1 MNNEKTQQ
9 RLFFSVKRKW
19 RKWWLKDER
28 KWKKTTLPSE
38 ILKVQFSSVNCL
50 TVRFGFRK
58 VKCKIE
64 VKWLSSIYI
73 KKNLPGLYGTRQF
86 LRTLFHWS
94 PYLNHIS
101 AYKLTI
107 ASILVTYSLSIFHKY
122 NITNSFILFGWKKHT
137 LFPFVCVCFHLTK
150 YLKREWQPT
159 SSRCNKN
166 CQLELVFLIFS

>member
-1 MNNEKTQQ
+1 MLTIIFHTFFILVLPKKRIYVLNLKTLGTKSGSLEEVLLNNEKTQQ
-9 RLFFSVKRKW
+9 RLFFSLKRKW

-101 AYKLTI
+101 AYKLTR
-107 ASILVTYSLSIFHKY
+107 
-122 NITNSFILFGWKKHT
+122 
-137 LFPFVCVCFHLTK
+137 FPQF
-150 YLKREWQPT
+150 W
-159 SSRCNKN
+159 
-166 CQLELVFLIFS
+166 